1 MNYFEFIDN
10 ASMIEINDELSRL
23 VEKEGR
29 ESIDIIKLFL
39 THPSQ
44 DIQGKHVIPRQACR
58 YQ

>member
-39 THPSQ
+39 THPRR
-44 DIQGKHVIPRQACR
+44 IFKENT
-58 YQ
+58 